1 VKGAR
6 FNKLA
11 VAVRRMEELRDQKGI
26 EPVGIGIS
34 SDISDYEDNREQ
46 KNMYLCCGQN
56 GL

>member
-26 EPVGIGIS
+26 EPVEIGIS
-34 SDISDYEDNREQ
+34 SDISDFEDNREQ
-46 KNMYLCCGQN
+46 
-56 GL
+56 